1 MCVYIVSRTLI
12 LILLPLSQCPHNAQ
26 RKVLSW
32 KLLPYGSG
40 ISHHAFIFILKF
52 IFNHFFSRFFLFFI
66 RIFLNR
72 KRNIAVNQLRTHCDL
87 PVLMQQVMVCTGFE
101 QGSSYSGDLKDAQ
114 KAIPSGTLWA
124 VVITSIVCILYAELI
139 CSTCGDRSLVR
150 TEQFLF
156 FFFFYKQAIVLKRP
170 WA

>member
-1 MCVYIVSRTLI
+1 M
-12 LILLPLSQCPHNAQ
+12 
-26 RKVLSW
+26 
-32 KLLPYGSG
+32 
-40 ISHHAFIFILKF
+40 
-52 IFNHFFSRFFLFFI
+52 
-66 RIFLNR
+66 
-72 KRNIAVNQLRTHCDL
+72 NQLRTHCDL

-156 FFFFYKQAIVLKRP
+156 FFFLQASNCTEKALGIGNQKLSCLVQLKLGHSKIRFLLSMLKHVIHGNLSLVCTQCNIKL
-170 WA
+170 